1 MVEIKSGYLSLYFLL
16 SSLIRIYDII
26 VWNVHRMNSWGKIY
40 L

>member
-16 SSLIRIYDII
+16 PSLIRIYDII
-26 VWNVHRMNSWGKIY
+26 VWNVHRMNSWEKIY